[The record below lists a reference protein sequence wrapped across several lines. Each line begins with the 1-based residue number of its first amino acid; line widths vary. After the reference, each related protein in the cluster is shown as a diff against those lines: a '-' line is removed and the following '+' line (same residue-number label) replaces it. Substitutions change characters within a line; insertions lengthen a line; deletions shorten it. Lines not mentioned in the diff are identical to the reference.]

1 MNVIIK
7 FKLDMYVFFFSQPK
21 LLPELTFQG
30 ENKENS
36 TKSNG
41 DDCIVISDDENG
53 DKKSVETNL
62 KEEVTD
68 VKKDIEVNGRDTPPI
83 LKSEASLSE
92 KQKQIAKKATWA
104 FIDTPEHLDA
114 LIACLNTRGF
124 RECALRTT
132 LMELKPLLQQ
142 SLRDCPTDMLSL
154 PEDGGE
160 EKARIQVCHILFFFL
175 NLDNRLHGQYLYF
188 FLHQSRTK
196 FESATC

>member
-1 MNVIIK
+1 M
-7 FKLDMYVFFFSQPK
+7 FDTLLFQPK

-30 ENKENS
+30 ENKENN

-53 DKKSVETNL
+53 DKKSTEGTNV
-62 KEEVTD
+62 KEEVTAE
-68 VKKDIEVNGRDTPPI
+68 KKEIETKEEVTGKKKEIEVNGRDTPPV
-83 LKSEASLSE
+83 LKSEKSLTE
-92 KQKQIAKKATWA
+92 QQKRSTKKPTWA

-124 RECALRTT
+124 RECALRTA

-142 SLRDCPTDMLSL
+142 TLRECPTDMLSL

-160 EKARIQVCHILFFFL
+160 EKARIQVSILVL
-175 NLDNRLHGQYLYF
+175 
-188 FLHQSRTK
+188 
-196 FESATC
+196 